1 MIVSFAASWTEKDTD
16 LLREMEYGNFRGDM
30 GKLTV
35 REPPV
40 GHLGSGYKAVV
51 IRAILG

>member
-1 MIVSFAASWTEKDTD
+1 MMISFAASWTEKDTD
-16 LLREMEYGNFRGDM
+16 FLEYGNFCGDM
-30 GKLTV
+30 GKVTV

-51 IRAILG
+51 MRAI